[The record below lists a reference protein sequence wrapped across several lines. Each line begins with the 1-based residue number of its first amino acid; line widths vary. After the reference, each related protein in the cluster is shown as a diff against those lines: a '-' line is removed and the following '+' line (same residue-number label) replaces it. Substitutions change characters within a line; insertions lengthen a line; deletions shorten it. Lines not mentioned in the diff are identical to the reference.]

1 MRRCAAGWKVGGG
14 SWYRYLSIRVGCGVE
29 WCGGI
34 LCILWGWRGKYT
46 CARLLAG
53 TILFRPTYERTLFNP
68 QPGAFRF
75 GPITTV
81 ESLRLDCNYGFGRN
95 SDLGLYMSSLALQQS
110 EIQRKVEIRGSLRKV
125 RGDTCFLRGLSCI
138 VSNSD

>member
-95 SDLGLYMSSLALQQS
+95 SDLGLYMSSLALQQAVRDTTKGGN
-110 EIQRKVEIRGSLRKV
+110 QRLLEESARRYVLFEGTQLHS
-125 RGDTCFLRGLSCI
+125 
-138 VSNSD
+138 